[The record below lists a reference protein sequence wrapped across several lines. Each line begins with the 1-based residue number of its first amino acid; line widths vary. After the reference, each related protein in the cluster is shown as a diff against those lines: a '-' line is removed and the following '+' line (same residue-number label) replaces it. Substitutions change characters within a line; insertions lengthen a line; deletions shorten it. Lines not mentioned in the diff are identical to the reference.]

1 MDTAG
6 WVWMILFYIFTA
18 MFFAISGYIII
29 YGFKDL
35 MELLSITKQK

>member
-6 WVWMILFYIFTA
+6 WIWMILFYIFTFV
-18 MFFAISGYIII
+18 FFGISGYIII

-35 MELLSITKQK
+35 VELLSKSKKK

>member
-6 WVWMILFYIFTA
+6 WIWMILFYIFTA
-18 MFFAISGYIII
+18 MFFVIAGYIVI

-35 MELLSITKQK
+35 VELLSKSKKN